1 MSVKSLSRHNRRT
14 LIQQLAHVDRS
25 ADSNAAI
32 RQTIGLGTSGDDP
45 GYVAHSSWTFLD
57 PCPDYGTEGQ
67 ADTR

>member
-1 MSVKSLSRHNRRT
+1 M
-14 LIQQLAHVDRS
+14 
-25 ADSNAAI
+25 
-32 RQTIGLGTSGDDP
+32 GTSGDDP